1 MEAVEFVVQVEE
13 GAEGYYG
20 YEVRKVDELGNG
32 EPIEWTDTY
41 SEAEQIARSLNRE
54 LLGITVFP
62 AKHQA
67 WVFKHGDW
75 PDPSFFV
82 KGTDEVNG

>member
-41 SEAEQIARSLNRE
+41 SEAEQIARILNR
-54 LLGITVFP
+54 
-62 AKHQA
+62 
-67 WVFKHGDW
+67 
-75 PDPSFFV
+75 
-82 KGTDEVNG
+82 